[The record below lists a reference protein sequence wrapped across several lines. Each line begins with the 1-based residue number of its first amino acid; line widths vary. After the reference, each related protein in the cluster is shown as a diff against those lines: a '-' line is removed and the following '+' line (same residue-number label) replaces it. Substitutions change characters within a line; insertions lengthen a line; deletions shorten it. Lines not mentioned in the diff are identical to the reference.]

1 MAVKSSNPVSDSSIE
16 TLQHGVVEEV
26 LIYVGLNQL

>member
-1 MAVKSSNPVSDSSIE
+1 MAVKSGEPASDSSIE

-26 LIYVGLNQL
+26 LIYVALNLL